1 MKPEKRIAPSVNGGK
16 TEIPFSVLMKEI
28 NPNAPPLLMNLSKSA
43 GGRLTSSVLL
53 CWTPVPARTDK
64 QQRTRHGGLGEE
76 SKLKNNPFKGL
87 FRRIL
92 DQDMDY
98 TPPAENQILKEWWL
112 RRVLHC
118 DCGLGYG

>member
-1 MKPEKRIAPSVNGGK
+1 MKPKKSIASVNRGK
-16 TEIPFSVLMKEI
+16 TEIPFSVLMRKT
-28 NPNAPPLLMNLSKSA
+28 NPNAPPPLLNFSTSA

-53 CWTPVPARTDK
+53 CCSFAPARADK
-64 QQRTRHGGLGEE
+64 QQRTHGALNE
-76 SKLKNNPFKGL
+76 SKRNPFKGL

-98 TPPAENQILKEWWL
+98 TPPPENQIHKEWWL

-118 DCGLGYG
+118 DCFAGAG